1 MEQRYLVIASI
12 GDSLTAGFQSPS
24 DSNPNGQGYP
34 YTRVLQSLMWS
45 TVKEIGLNDVNPIV
59 ENEGNVGDTTSGM
72 LRRFDACVTRHK
84 PDYVIIWGGLNDLS
98 SGVTAETAVAHLKS
112 MYEKTRVIHATPIG
126 CTLTPVRGSDKFN
139 EKIRAYNNKIQELC
153 SSEKVQLIDLYNPL
167 ADSDSWLKPEYNND
181 GAHLNTEGYTKVG
194 NILFNEAV
202 KHILEKM
209 AKS

>member
-1 MEQRYLVIASI
+1 MIVSI

-34 YTRVLQSLMWS
+34 YTRVLQSLMWNA
-45 TVKEIGLNDVNPIV
+45 VKEIGINDVNPIV
-59 ENEGNVGDTTSGM
+59 ENEGNVGESTSGM
-72 LRRFDACVTRHK
+72 LRRFNAGVPRHK

-98 SGVTAETAVAHLKS
+98 SGVSAETVVANLRI
-112 MYEKTRVIHATPIG
+112 MYEKTRAIRATPIG
-126 CTLTPVRGSDKFN
+126 CTLSPVRGSAKFN

-153 SSEKVQLIDLYNPL
+153 SSENVQLIDLYDPL
-167 ADSDSWLKPEYNND
+167 VDADNWLKPEYNND
-181 GAHLNTEGYTKVG
+181 GAHLNTEGYIRVG

-202 KHILEKM
+202 KPILEKM